1 MNNIY
6 LKRHGK
12 GKKIRG
18 HNIQLWLLISI
29 YVCSMWRPSKSPM
42 PVIYQHIF
50 VFPLV
55 NSHNLFSFRTTFSG
69 RALRL
74 NPFRHKMIIKPYHKI
89 AFKGFLIPLKNAW
102 KTSPNCRFATINFKI
117 NFGHDRRRGGS
128 AVSLPPPRYFL
139 LETARSQ
146 GMPKAEEAEAGASR
160 ETVAKQGGWALFR
173 VWNN

>member
-74 NPFRHKMIIKPYHKI
+74 NPSRHKMIIKPYHKI

-117 NFGHDRRRGGS
+117 NFGHDRRRVGFSRVLATAQIFFAWNRKVTGDAQGRGS
-128 AVSLPPPRYFL
+128 RGRGKPGDR
-139 LETARSQ
+139 
-146 GMPKAEEAEAGASR
+146 GEAGRLSPLPCM
-160 ETVAKQGGWALFR
+160 K
-173 VWNN
+173 